1 VSAGNACRIGAIA
14 VGLLAASMAH
24 ADYKD
29 SYARGLKAFRDGNL
43 ADARTLM
50 QQAESEHA
58 EPAVKMRLYGQV
70 YEPYVP
76 QHYLGLIAFKQGD
89 CAGALAQ
96 WNSAPNRSIAAEIP
110 DIAGEQQRDSSSCA
124 SKVAVAKKEEKPAE
138 ILPPPTKPVEAPA
151 KTVAKNN
158 PPPVAPPV
166 VPSPKPP
173 PEKAPVASKGEP
185 PPPLVQAFDDYLAGQ
200 YSEVA
205 RINPDAYA
213 DAHARYHA
221 YLVRAASKFTLS
233 KISADDQLLNGARSD
248 VRAARALEATTP
260 DAALFS
266 PAFRSFYQ
274 ENR

>member
-1 VSAGNACRIGAIA
+1 VIVA
-14 VGLLAASMAH
+14 GLLAASIAH

-29 SYARGLKAFRDGNL
+29 NYARGLKAYRDGNL
-43 ADARTLM
+43 AEARTLI

-58 EPAVKMRLYGQV
+58 EPATKMRLYGQV

-76 QHYLGLIAFKQGD
+76 QHYLGLIAFRQGD

-96 WNSAPNRSIAAEIP
+96 WNSAPNRSIAAEMP

-138 ILPPPTKPVEAPA
+138 PIAPPPTPPV
-151 KTVAKNN
+151 KTIAKNT
-158 PPPVAPPV
+158 PPPV
-166 VPSPKPP
+166 VPAVAPTPKPP
-173 PEKAPVASKGEP
+173 PEKPVASKGEP
-185 PPPLVQAFDDYLAGQ
+185 PAPLVQAFDDYLAGQ
-200 YSEVA
+200 YSDVA

-221 YLVRAASKFTLS
+221 YLVRAASKFTLA
-233 KISADDQLLNGARSD
+233 KMSADDQLLNGARAD
-248 VRAARALEATTP
+248 IRAARALEAGAAP

-274 ENR
+274 DNR

>member
-1 VSAGNACRIGAIA
+1 MPAGSGLRIGWIA
-14 VGLLAASMAH
+14 LGLLAVSIAH

-43 ADARTLM
+43 AEARTLM

-58 EPAVKMRLYGQV
+58 EPATKMRLYGQV

-96 WNSAPNRSIAAEIP
+96 WNSAQNRGVAGEIP
-110 DIAGEQQRDSSSCA
+110 DIAGEQQRDSSTCA
-124 SKVAVAKKEEKPAE
+124 SKVAVVKKEEKPVE
-138 ILPPPTKPVEAPA
+138 PTPIVKPLEPPV

-158 PPPVAPPV
+158 PPPVVAPPKSPAEKTPV
-166 VPSPKPP
+166 V
-173 PEKAPVASKGEP
+173 SKNEP
-185 PPPLVQAFDDYLAGQ
+185 PPALVQAFDDYLAGQ
-200 YSEVA
+200 YADVV

-213 DAHARYHA
+213 DTHARYHA
-221 YLVRAASKFTLS
+221 YLVRAASKFTLG
-233 KISADDQLLNGARSD
+233 KISADDQLLNGARADS
-248 VRAARALEATTP
+248 RAARALDGAAP
-260 DAALFS
+260 DSALFS

-274 ENR
+274 DNR